1 MSNTDTVSY
10 VFVTACHIVFHFLIL
25 GLKTHVLCVSKRSKS
40 TSMWRHGMYM
50 IHYSEYEVSLEYFLI
65 LFQKDQSPYQLAVFL
80 T

>member
-1 MSNTDTVSY
+1 
-10 VFVTACHIVFHFLIL
+10 
-25 GLKTHVLCVSKRSKS
+25 
-40 TSMWRHGMYM
+40 MYM